1 MTKPTA
7 SKQSPTH
14 PNRPATTPA
23 SRQSA
28 AKSTQTPATTR
39 DQPTAEQAERHL
51 RASLSSTVASA
62 ISRGWITPN
71 QVRELRSASML
82 WLKTH
87 QSHPDTQPSASE
99 PKT

>member
-23 SRQSA
+23 SSRKRPQI
-28 AKSTQTPATTR
+28 PATTP